1 MKLTILAKS
10 SGTEPYTVEF
20 LVDNNRLS
28 VHCDCQAGR
37 FGKNCK
43 HKTELLAGDATR
55 LFDESD
61 VGKLEQLA
69 IIVGRAPDIERM
81 AQEIAELDKLVRS
94 QQAQLKK
101 AKSHLEQALKAGIEL
116 RES

>member
-43 HKTELLAGDATR
+43 HKTELLAGDAAR
-55 LFDESD
+55 LFNESD
-61 VGKLEQLA
+61 VGKLGQLA
-69 IIVGRAPDIERM
+69 TIVGRAPAFERM

-101 AKSHLEQALKAGIEL
+101 VKSHLEQALKAGIEL
-116 RES
+116 KAS